1 MDPSPRSNIS
11 EAGPDSP
18 IVTAVIVTYHSKPTI
33 GATLRSIKP
42 SRDAGLMHVVVV
54 DNDSGDGTAEYIRE
68 HFPWVELVEAGGNL
82 GFGRGCN
89 LGFEHVDTR
98 YTLFLNPDA
107 MLSQEALDTLVNFME
122 SRPNA
127 GMCAPAIR
135 EADGSMQ
142 VAGVLPTPLGLVRDA
157 MGLGGYPALREIQI
171 GGEPFLTNWL
181 CGAILLVRSEVFRAL
196 NGFDPRFFLY
206 FDETDLCRRFM
217 NEGFELWAVGA
228 ACAEHECGASAKE
241 LGIPVSNQCISEHFY
256 RSRYYYLI
264 KHHGRFAAT
273 FAEVGSIVLLGT
285 RAAAKRALGRTDDG
299 AFTERL
305 GAPILRLPESVEP
318 S

>member
-1 MDPSPRSNIS
+1 
-11 EAGPDSP
+11 
-18 IVTAVIVTYHSKPTI
+18 
-33 GATLRSIKP
+33 
-42 SRDAGLMHVVVV
+42 MHVVVV
-54 DNDSGDGTAEYIRE
+54 DNDSGDGTAEYVRE
-68 HFPWVELVEAGGNL
+68 HFPWVKLVAAGGNL

-107 MLSQEALDTLVNFME
+107 TLSREALETLVNFME

-142 VAGVLPTPLGLVRDA
+142 VAGVLPTPQGLVRDA
-157 MGLGGYPALREIQI
+157 MGLRGYPALREIQI
-171 GGEPFLTNWL
+171 GGEPFRTNWL

-196 NGFDPRFFLY
+196 KGFDPRFFMY

-228 ACAEHECGASAKE
+228 AYAEHECGASAKE
-241 LGIPVSNQCISEHFY
+241 LGIPVANQCISEHFY

-264 KHHGRFAAT
+264 KHHGWFAAT
-273 FAEVGSIVLLGT
+273 LAEVGSIVLLG
-285 RAAAKRALGRTDDG
+285 AQASVKRGLGRTDNG

-305 GAPILRLPESVEP
+305 GAPILRLPEPVEP